1 MFLHWTDAWKMC
13 TDFQNRDWLRLQG
26 WKINSAKHKEI
37 GRAEQGTKVMHDYNR
52 VSHDPTYG
60 PVMLSSMIKFKK
72 AMLKRDYNRVSH
84 DLFQRTMLRMITIVS
99 HKTCSKEQC

>member
-1 MFLHWTDAWKMC
+1 MLK
-13 TDFQNRDWLRLQG
+13 L
-26 WKINSAKHKEI
+26 
-37 GRAEQGTKVMHDYNR
+37 DYNR

-60 PVMLSSMIKFKK
+60 TVMLSSMIKFKK